1 MAKTK
6 EQKIKELEKGIESL
20 KKSETVVFA
29 DFTGSTVSEL
39 QKLRKMLNESGA
51 KFSVIKKRL
60 LKIMLQKLGIEL
72 DLKQFAGQLGFAFSP
87 KKIFD
92 VAGPLYK
99 FAKESV
105 GADKQQKFKII
116 GGFDL
121 IEKKFINADEIKL
134 IGQLPPRQILLGQL
148 LGAISGPLRAFLY
161 VLNEKGRKS

>member
-6 EQKIKELEKGIESL
+6 EQKTKELERGLEGL

-39 QKLRKMLNESGA
+39 QKLRKLLRESGA
-51 KFSVIKKRL
+51 KFTVIKKRL
-60 LKIMLQKLGIEL
+60 LRIVLQKLGIEL
-72 DLKQFAGQLGFAFSP
+72 DSKQLAGQLGFAFSP

-105 GADKQQKFKII
+105 GANKQQKFKIL

-121 IEKKFINADEIKL
+121 IEKRFINADEIKL
-134 IGQLPPRQILLGQL
+134 IGQLPSREILLGQL

-161 VLNEKGRKS
+161 VLNEKAR